1 MGLQKNDI
9 ENIGISLTSHS
20 PSVTLSLPSGEGGGH
35 MSQSEN
41 SNINLEN
48 TVDNLQDA
56 LSLLIILENDLAT
69 QQSDEI
75 YLRVVR
81 MIHEILRKV
90 LEGLKM

>member
-1 MGLQKNDI
+1 
-9 ENIGISLTSHS
+9 
-20 PSVTLSLPSGEGGGH
+20 

-48 TVDNLQDA
+48 VVDNLQDA

-69 QQSDEI
+69 QQSDEL
-75 YLRVVR
+75 YLRIVR

-90 LEGLKM
+90 LGELKM